1 MCVMHNRLLSTTKKI
16 KIKSDTL
23 EIIPPPPSGAQIH
36 KTLFNFLQMLKQVS
50 QYKLQMKALREQES
64 DMRSQVHSQGIM
76 GTCINFLSSSYFPGY
91 PQSSA
96 EMHHVLCVSPQL
108 DMYSKKFDEIQG
120 TVSKSNSV
128 YSGFKQD
135 MDKVRLFPQNI

>member
-1 MCVMHNRLLSTTKKI
+1 MI
-16 KIKSDTL
+16 KQAS
-23 EIIPPPPSGAQIH
+23 E
-36 KTLFNFLQMLKQVS
+36 
-50 QYKLQMKALREQES
+50 YKLQVKALREQEM
-64 DMRSQVHSQGIM
+64 DMRDQVQSTGIM
-76 GTCINFLSSSYFPGY
+76 GNISSFFSSSLQERTTF
-91 PQSSA
+91 SSA
-96 EMHHVLCVSPQL
+96 SPQL